1 MREFTFSCGDSVLC
15 WEVSCEPLSEESVGR
30 MMGDE
35 SGEPEPESE
44 DVEVEEWSGVARL
57 LVVGGSRSEA
67 RGFPVCRLAI
77 AQPAASAAL
86 RRQGL
91 QTRAA
96 LKQQH
101 LLDRGERRDVE

>member
-1 MREFTFSCGDSVLC
+1 
-15 WEVSCEPLSEESVGR
+15 

-67 RGFPVCRLAI
+67 RGFPLATVVEPNGVGLTRFGWQSHSRQR
-77 AQPAASAAL
+77 AQLFADRAFRRAL
-86 RRQGL
+86 HSSSSIYWIG
-91 QTRAA
+91 A
-96 LKQQH
+96 KE
-101 LLDRGERRDVE
+101 GM

>member
-1 MREFTFSCGDSVLC
+1 MRECVNSPFRVVTPSCVGRC
-15 WEVSCEPLSEESVGR
+15 RECEPLSEESVGR

-67 RGFPVCRLAI
+67 RGFPLATVVEPN
-77 AQPAASAAL
+77 AV
-86 RRQGL
+86 GL
-91 QTRAA
+91 TRFGW
-96 LKQQH
+96 Q
-101 LLDRGERRDVE
+101 R